1 LASTDLPL
9 LGSAESGAGRSISRA
24 LTIDFTKPR
33 AAMLLG
39 AVFLAVRIPWLW
51 TGYGAE
57 TDAYRVA
64 LSALHL
70 RASGEY
76 LPSRLPGYP
85 VHELLMA
92 PLVLLGGS
100 VATNLATAVAA
111 LAGVFVFAGIV
122 NRVHA
127 QPRAV
132 LVIALAFTPFLL
144 VNSVQT
150 KDYMWALTFMLAS
163 YLAAIDR
170 RNLVAGVLL
179 GLGVGCRLTT
189 GLFCL
194 PLLLLYLDRRDL
206 KGVVTFL
213 ATLAAVSFLVFLPV
227 TLQYGRHFLAYAD
240 SRIAP
245 DIIIRSMGQYSIGAI
260 GALATLIA
268 LLLSWRGLISFPAM
282 LRHDV
287 HLRIWALAVTLYVLL
302 FLRLPIDLG
311 YLIPI
316 YPFGYLLLSRIVRP
330 ALLTAVVALILVS
343 GVVDLDI
350 SAMHNLNLRT
360 FAETARPCRSCAE
373 LFHDLHVRRLY
384 VDYATDLASTAVPDH
399 SVILTGAIFPDFAV
413 ISWPLFDYEVFDRY
427 RPSISMLSDD
437 GSMIDAAHDVIYL
450 ASPDRP
456 ELINALRER
465 GYQVLKSDPAGP
477 DWHAV
482 LTPSPNDPG
491 ASGSSNPAGA
501 PTSRR

>member
-1 LASTDLPL
+1 L
-9 LGSAESGAGRSISRA
+9 LSRL
-24 LTIDFTKPR
+24 LTLDFTKPR
-33 AAMLLG
+33 AAALLA
-39 AVFLAVRIPWLW
+39 AVFIVVRIPWLW

-92 PLVLLGGS
+92 PLVLTGGS
-100 VATNLATAVAA
+100 VATNLATALAA

-122 NRVHA
+122 SRVNA
-127 QPRAV
+127 QPRAL
-132 LVIALAFTPFLL
+132 LVVAFAFTPFLL

-170 RNLVAGVLL
+170 RNLLAGVLL

-194 PLLLLYLDRRDL
+194 PLLLLYLDRREVRGAWL
-206 KGVVTFL
+206 FLVAFASVAFL
-213 ATLAAVSFLVFLPV
+213 AFLPV
-227 TLQYGRHFLAYAD
+227 TTQFGPRFLAYAD

-245 DIIIRSMGQYSIGAI
+245 DIIVRAIGQYSIGAI
-260 GALATLIA
+260 GAIATMIA
-268 LLLSWRGLISFPAM
+268 LALSWRALVTFPET
-282 LRHDV
+282 LTRDV
-287 HLRIWALAVTLYVLL
+287 HVRIWTATVVLYVLL
-302 FLRLPIDLG
+302 FLRLPINLG

-316 YPFGYLLLSRIVRP
+316 YPFGYLLLGRLVRP
-330 ALLTAVVALILVS
+330 ALLTAVVALILIS
-343 GVVDLDI
+343 GVLDLDI
-350 SAMHNLNLRT
+350 SAMHNFNLRT

-373 LFHDLHVRRLY
+373 LFHDLYARRLY
-384 VDYATDLASTAVPDH
+384 VDYATELANTSVPDH
-399 SVILTGAIFPDFAV
+399 RVVLTGAIFPDFAV
-413 ISWPLFDYEVFDRY
+413 ITWPRFHYELFDRY

-437 GSMIDAAHDVIYL
+437 GSMRDATHDVVYL

-456 ELINALRER
+456 ELIDALHEQ
-465 GYQVLKSDPAGP
+465 GYQVLKADPVGP
-477 DWHAV
+477 DWHV
-482 LTPSPNDPG
+482 GLRPV
-491 ASGSSNPAGA
+491 PAGA
-501 PTSRR
+501 GARP